1 MSSRVGWKGCCERQ
15 TTRERGTWRRC
26 LQRWTDAAVD
36 ARDAARYDSSAA
48 AGPAQPAG
56 AQALTPRPL
65 HHAQRD
71 TEGPT
76 SEMTQKSA
84 WWERRP
90 VRPGPRSRL
99 VLRSVR
105 VTFVLKDES
114 EKEVV
119 AKEGQNLLQ
128 VAHQHDVDLEGER

>member
-1 MSSRVGWKGCCERQ
+1 
-15 TTRERGTWRRC
+15 
-26 LQRWTDAAVD
+26 
-36 ARDAARYDSSAA
+36 
-48 AGPAQPAG
+48 
-56 AQALTPRPL
+56 
-65 HHAQRD
+65 
-71 TEGPT
+71 
-76 SEMTQKSA
+76 MTQKSA